1 RYGDTGQHLARLSR
15 GEDARR
21 ITTERKAKSISA
33 ERTFDRDIGDLPT
46 LLKKLW
52 TVCEDVSTRLKA
64 KSVAG
69 GSVTLKLKTTRFRS
83 LTRSL
88 TLNSPTQLAEV
99 LYRTVTPMLNRE
111 LKQGPFRLIGIGVN
125 ALTDSAVA
133 DLPDLLSDDLERVK
147 NIEYA
152 MDTVRAKF
160 GNKAIRK
167 GRGD

>member
-1 RYGDTGQHLARLSR
+1 
-15 GEDARR
+15 
-21 ITTERKAKSISA
+21 
-33 ERTFDRDIGDLPT
+33 
-46 LLKKLW
+46 
-52 TVCEDVSTRLKA
+52 
-64 KSVAG
+64 
-69 GSVTLKLKTTRFRS
+69 
-83 LTRSL
+83 
-88 TLNSPTQLAEV
+88 
-99 LYRTVTPMLNRE
+99 MLNRE